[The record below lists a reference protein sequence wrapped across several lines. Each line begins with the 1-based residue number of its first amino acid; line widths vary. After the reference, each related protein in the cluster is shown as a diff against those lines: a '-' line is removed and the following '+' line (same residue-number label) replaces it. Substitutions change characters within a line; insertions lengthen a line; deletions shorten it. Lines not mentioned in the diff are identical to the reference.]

1 MKESTVQ
8 LIQYLTAALLV
19 ALLAYHVLQHTPVL
33 EEGYRVS
40 LEYENVVKH
49 YVDERTVLA
58 LLLYAALFH
67 GLNGLRAIL
76 LEVLPSSAGK
86 AATILLILIGI
97 AAAYFGTLTIVEV
110 A

>member
-1 MKESTVQ
+1 MRESTVQ
-8 LIQYLTAALLV
+8 LLQYLTAALLV

-33 EEGYRVS
+33 SEGYRVS

-49 YVDERTVLA
+49 YVNERTVLA
-58 LLLYAALFH
+58 LLLYTALFH

-76 LEVLPSSAGK
+76 VELLPGKAGK
-86 AATILLILIGI
+86 AATVILVVIGL
-97 AAAYFGTLTIVEV
+97 AAAYYGTLTILEV

>member
-1 MKESTVQ
+1 MRESTVQ
-8 LIQYLTAALLV
+8 LLQYLTAALLV

-33 EEGYRVS
+33 SEGYRVS

-49 YVDERTVLA
+49 YVNERIVLA
-58 LLLYAALFH
+58 LLLYTALFH

-76 LEVLPSSAGK
+76 VELLPGK
-86 AATILLILIGI
+86 SGKVATIILIVVGLV
-97 AAAYFGTLTIVEV
+97 AAYYGTLTILEV